1 MWPDVLF
8 ENREAITSTLD
19 AIEKRI
25 GALRTALDTNARED
39 IKKTLTTASQAR
51 RQLPGRALS
60 SENLAYLRIAIP
72 DKPGVLA
79 EVTKAAS
86 DLLVNIYDIEIAH
99 AIEGTGGTLLLAID
113 VAQRDLFCESLTS
126 HGFKVATE

>member
-1 MWPDVLF
+1 MNDQRSLVALWTSSSSRAPD
-8 ENREAITSTLD
+8 R
-19 AIEKRI
+19 KK
-25 GALRTALDTNARED
+25 ED
-39 IKKTLTTASQAR
+39 R
-51 RQLPGRALS
+51 

-99 AIEGTGGTLLLAID
+99 GIEGTGGTLLLAID
-113 VAQRDLFCESLTS
+113 LAQRDLFCDSLTS